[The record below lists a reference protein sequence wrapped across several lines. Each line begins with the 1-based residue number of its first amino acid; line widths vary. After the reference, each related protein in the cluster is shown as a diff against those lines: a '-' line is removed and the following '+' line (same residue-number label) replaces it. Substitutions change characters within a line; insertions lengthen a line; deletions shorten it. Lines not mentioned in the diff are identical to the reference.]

1 MRVIFY
7 HLILLLVWQ
16 IPAVWAQ
23 NLHGIAHSNYAGTN
37 GIFFNPAS
45 IADSRHT
52 FYLNLATFD
61 VHVGNNRLS
70 WAGPSLIPFLKNG
83 EEYRDEY
90 LQEAS
95 NGKLFSAGADVRA
108 MNMMFRLN
116 RKNSFAFGARARV
129 LLTGNNVSDNIFALI
144 KSDLDNLENQ
154 TFNNAT
160 FNLNVNAL
168 SEYSFT
174 YAREVFDKGKHY
186 LKGGL
191 TLKYLLGAGSGQI
204 NATRLDYEIRDDLTT
219 ADPEDNLV
227 RLNQLQSKLGYSRDN
242 FDNLEVSDFLN
253 GSQGSGFGFDLGA
266 IYEYR
271 PDIDDYTYQ
280 MDGETRYDNKKNK
293 YKYRL
298 SLSLMDIGG
307 VRYRGDNV
315 RFYEFNSSNRTLT
328 ADDLENIDQIED
340 FAEKLGVN
348 TNDFKN
354 NFRAALPTTLNLAF
368 DYRLA
373 GKLYANASLVHNLR
387 GKEATGMRQNSMFAI
402 TPRFETGGFEI
413 ALPLNL
419 QSNYSKFAVGL
430 ALKLGP
436 LRIGSDNL
444 GAVLNLGNP
453 HGANVYFGLGFGF
466 MNKKRIKDKDEDGI
480 SDSQDECPE
489 VRGLAKFKGCPDTD
503 EDGMQD
509 KEDACP
515 TEAGKPEFK
524 GCPDTDND
532 GIQDKEDNCPTKAGK
547 PEFKGCPDSDE
558 DGIID
563 EEDACPTQAGK
574 LEFKGC
580 PDTDNDGI
588 QDSQDECPR
597 VAGKPEFKGCPDT
610 DNDGIQDSQDQ
621 CPADYGKAIFNGC
634 PDRDDDGIPDRQDNC
649 PDQPGLKINNGCP
662 EVKTNEPVLTAEEKE
677 VLKEAFENLEF
688 ETGKAVIVQTS
699 LESLQELAEVL
710 KKRPEY
716 RLQISGHTDN
726 VGIPAN
732 NLKLSKDR
740 AIAVK
745 VFLNNAGI
753 DNTRLIAEG
762 FGSTKPVAD
771 NKTPEGRQRNRRVE
785 MKIIK

>member
-1 MRVIFY
+1 
-7 HLILLLVWQ
+7 
-16 IPAVWAQ
+16 
-23 NLHGIAHSNYAGTN
+23 
-37 GIFFNPAS
+37 
-45 IADSRHT
+45 
-52 FYLNLATFD
+52 
-61 VHVGNNRLS
+61 
-70 WAGPSLIPFLKNG
+70 
-83 EEYRDEY
+83 
-90 LQEAS
+90 
-95 NGKLFSAGADVRA
+95 
-108 MNMMFRLN
+108 MNMLFRLN

-144 KSDLDNLENQ
+144 KSDLDDLENQ

-160 FNLNVNAL
+160 FNLNVNAA

-174 YAREVFDKGKHY
+174 YAREVFDKGTHY
-186 LKGGL
+186 LKAGL
-191 TLKYLLGAGSGQI
+191 TFKYLIGGVSGQI
-204 NATRLDYEIRDDLTT
+204 NTNNLNYEIRDDLATT
-219 ADPEDNLV
+219 DPDDNLV
-227 RLNQLQSKLGYSRDN
+227 RLNQFQGKIAYSRN
-242 FDNLEVSDFLN
+242 NLEDFEGLDLLN
-253 GSQGSGFGFDLGA
+253 GSQGNGVGFDLGA

-271 PDIDDYTYQ
+271 PDVEDYTYQ
-280 MDGETRYDNKKNK
+280 MDGETHYNNRKNK
-293 YKYRL
+293 YKYRI

-315 RFYEFNSSNRTLT
+315 RFYDFNSSNRTIT

-354 NFRAALPTTLNLAF
+354 SFRASLPTTLNVSF

-387 GKEATGMRQNSMFAI
+387 GQNATGMRQNSMFAL

-419 QSNYSKFAVGL
+419 QSNYSKFALGL

-453 HGANVYFGLGFGF
+453 HGANVYFGLGFGL
-466 MNKKRIKDKDEDGI
+466 MNKKPIKDKDEDGI
-480 SDSQDECPE
+480 SDKQDECPE
-489 VRGLAKFKGCPDTD
+489 VRGLLKFKGCPDTD
-503 EDGMQD
+503 EDGIQD
-509 KEDACP
+509 KEDDCP
-515 TEAGKPEFK
+515 NEAGKPEFK
-524 GCPDTDND
+524 GCPDTDDD
-532 GIQDKEDNCPTKAGK
+532 GIPDKEDNCPQVAGK
-547 PEFKGCPDSDE
+547 PEFKGCPDSDN
-558 DGIID
+558 DGIMD
-563 EEDACPTQAGK
+563 EEDNCPQVAGK

-580 PDTDNDGI
+580 PDSDNDGLQDSEDECPRVAGKLEFKGCPDSDNDGI
-588 QDSQDECPR
+588 QDSQDLCPTEY
-597 VAGKPEFKGCPDT
+597 GKPEFKGCPDT
-610 DNDGIQDSQDQ
+610 DG
-621 CPADYGKAIFNGC
+621 
-634 PDRDDDGIPDRQDNC
+634 DGIPDRQDAC
-649 PDQPGLKINNGCP
+649 PDQAGLKINNGCP
-662 EVKTNEPVLTAEEKE
+662 EIKTNEPVLTAEEKE

-688 ETGKAVIVQTS
+688 ETGKAVIVQKS

-740 AIAVK
+740 ANAVK
-745 VFLNNAGI
+745 VFLNKNGI
-753 DNTRLIAEG
+753 DNKRLIAEG
-762 FGSTKPVAD
+762 FGSTQPLAD
-771 NKTPEGRQRNRRVE
+771 NKTIEGKQRNRRVE